1 MLLTSDWQVYSPFLY
16 FREVEARRRDVV
28 AIDLQLLRR
37 SWYYD
42 YLRRA
47 FPEGMGRV
55 RAEVDAFL
63 EDLHAWDRDP
73 GPYERDAA
81 LSRRINERFF
91 GMIVALVDRHLQTG
105 PVYVTR
111 DVALP
116 AFAVDKEL
124 PPLLARRYALVPQG
138 IVFELSSDRT
148 FREPH
153 RGALRMRGL
162 FDGTVPIEGD
172 DVVSLK
178 VRPVYLTM
186 VTSRGLYLAGHGR
199 LEQAREAFR
208 EVLALDAG
216 FEPARQ
222 GLARAEPL
230 GAR

>member
-1 MLLTSDWQVYSPFLY
+1 M
-16 FREVEARRRDVV
+16 
-28 AIDLQLLRR
+28 
-37 SWYYD
+37 
-42 YLRRA
+42 
-47 FPEGMGRV
+47 
-55 RAEVDAFL
+55 
-63 EDLHAWDRDP
+63 P
-73 GPYERDAA
+73 GTETQGLYERDAA
-81 LSRRINERFF
+81 LGRRINERFF
-91 GMIVALVDRHLQTG
+91 GMILALVDRHRQTG
-105 PVYVTR
+105 RVYVTR

-124 PPLLARRYALVPQG
+124 PPLLAQRYALVPQG

-153 RGALRMRGL
+153 RAALRMRGL

-186 VTSRGLYLAGHGR
+186 VTSRGLYMAAHGR

-208 EVLALDAG
+208 EALALDPG

-222 GLARAEPL
+222 GLARVEAL

>member
-1 MLLTSDWQVYSPFLY
+1 MPGT
-16 FREVEARRRDVV
+16 AT
-28 AIDLQLLRR
+28 
-37 SWYYD
+37 
-42 YLRRA
+42 RA
-47 FPEGMGRV
+47 SI
-55 RAEVDAFL
+55 
-63 EDLHAWDRDP
+63 
-73 GPYERDAA
+73 ERDAA
-81 LSRRINERFF
+81 LGRRINERFF
-91 GMIVALVDRHLQTG
+91 GMILALVDRHRQTG

-124 PPLLARRYALVPQG
+124 PPLLAQRYALVPQG

-153 RGALRMRGL
+153 RAALRMRGL
-162 FDGTVPIEGD
+162 FDGTIPIEGD

-208 EVLALDAG
+208 EALALDAG

-222 GLARAEPL
+222 GLARAEAL